1 MGQSA
6 KWSLQRQSLSFPRLA
21 LFSTQR
27 LTKWFW
33 SEKFIIYVSLSTGH
47 HHSKLIIVMGQFR
60 KTTCSL
66 HWGVLAAALA
76 LSPSSFTWF
85 PRRKMKII
93 MIMIMMMMLPMQF
106 WFRPEADPAVL
117 LAWIETEEDLT
128 AIHNAAK
135 VWAFVGSSRLL
146 PRRITIV
153 SMHIQYFIIQYHTI
167 QYNTSLLECT
177 CVPAPDTIFPQ
188 NTNDYS
194 ITVSQEFANE
204 FWKKELTQV
213 SFHRTQRRQGLGWG
227 WCWVWGWE
235 ARSWSWCF
243 LSPRLCTSFTRGS
256 WLAWKIW
263 IGRWTHKWNHNCKAK
278 LF

>member
-47 HHSKLIIVMGQFR
+47 HHTKLIIVMGQFR

-93 MIMIMMMMLPMQF
+93 MIMMMMMMLPMQS

-177 CVPAPDTIFPQ
+177 CVCLTPFLLRTPMT
-188 NTNDYS
+188 TR
-194 ITVSQEFANE
+194 SQWVKSLQMSSGRRSWLRCLFTEL
-204 FWKKELTQV
+204 KE
-213 SFHRTQRRQGLGWG
+213 GLGWG
-227 WCWVWGWE
+227 WCWVWGCE

-263 IGRWTHKWNHNCKAK
+263 IGRWTHKWNHNRKAEP
-278 LF
+278 F